1 MQCRLQRQSRRHRQV
16 LFAPIVLFPE
26 REPPSERASERSV
39 GRSANAVNATVELS
53 GRGRRSLAPSERA
66 SEVARRLSRSV
77 HALFL
82 FPFGSSLPPSLPP
95 CPLSLSLSRRRGP
108 RGIPPKQ
115 PRGRRWNGG
124 RKEGRKEGRRA
135 VERAR
140 GNKEGR
146 AGGRL
151 LRPRDLRFWQQVG
164 RAVIRRCGGDGG
176 GGGGNNIRAPAVL
189 SATAPTERA
198 PPSLRAGLR
207 VVGGGRVARRWI
219 RSLAAYDFLIP
230 PTRRG
235 VRPEAHAGGRA
246 GGLQEG
252 RQSDAERALQWRG
265 ECVRAEQR
273 SLALLPLRA
282 MTLPPSPVPSQLP
295 ALSSIHHF
303 LIPHHFSERAANV
316 LRRRRSKDN
325 SDSRSALLCN
335 EISPSPWPSPAS
347 MLSGC
352 LYVGPSFLVRW
363 MALVALASL
372 LMEAIRKKPDLRLS
386 RCRQ

>member
-1 MQCRLQRQSRRHRQV
+1 MHY
-16 LFAPIVLFPE
+16 F
-26 REPPSERASERSV
+26 
-39 GRSANAVNATVELS
+39 
-53 GRGRRSLAPSERA
+53 
-66 SEVARRLSRSV
+66 
-77 HALFL
+77 
-82 FPFGSSLPPSLPP
+82 SSLSALPSLRPSLPVP
-95 CPLSLSLSRRRGP
+95 SPSPSLAAAGPVASLPSSP
-108 RGIPPKQ
+108 E
-115 PRGRRWNGG
+115 GG
-124 RKEGRKEGRRA
+124 DGTEEERKEGRRA

-164 RAVIRRCGGDGG
+164 RAVIRRCGGGG

-198 PPSLRAGLR
+198 PPSLPPSLRAGLR

-235 VRPEAHAGGRA
+235 VRPEAHAVGRA

-273 SLALLPLRA
+273 SLARSSAAEGDDASSLPC
-282 MTLPPSPVPSQLP
+282 PQPVACFIVNTS
-295 ALSSIHHF
+295 F
-303 LIPHHFSERAANV
+303 
-316 LRRRRSKDN
+316 
-325 SDSRSALLCN
+325 SDS
-335 EISPSPWPSPAS
+335 
-347 MLSGC
+347 
-352 LYVGPSFLVRW
+352 
-363 MALVALASL
+363 ASL
-372 LMEAIRKKPDLRLS
+372 FRKGSECFAPTTVERQLR
-386 RCRQ
+386 